1 MLKKLCLDLSDLQ
14 SQYRPTAIYLDDA
27 DAVEYV
33 RRDVPCVYRRI
44 DGILTLT
51 LDMKSRDLIGFR
63 LKGFKNLFLTHLK
76 PKYRLL
82 DDHFIPMVSVI
93 EQAVQIVGDEITR
106 DPQRREAYREAKRM
120 AHEDRVSIEPIAA

>member
-1 MLKKLCLDLSDLQ
+1 MPHKPSLELTDVQ
-14 SQYRPTAIYLDDA
+14 SPYRPTAIYLDDA

-33 RRDVPCVYRRI
+33 KRDVPCIYRRI

-63 LKGFKNLFLTHLK
+63 LKGFRNLFLTHLK

-82 DDHFIPMVSVI
+82 DDDFIPLVSVI
-93 EQAVQIVGDEITR
+93 EQAVQIVGDDITH
-106 DPQRREAYREAKRM
+106 DPKRRKAYSEAKKM
-120 AHEDRVSIEPIAA
+120 AHEDRVAIEPIAA